1 MAERSEQLPDQDGSV
16 PEGKSLRL
24 TRREDAAEVLRK
36 RALALRALR
45 AQFDAEGF
53 LEADVPMLLP
63 HAGQEPH
70 LHAPAVDWPGLP
82 SWLWLQT
89 SPELPLKR
97 LLCSGIRRLYFLG
110 AAYRGGREELSDHH
124 QPQFTMLEWYEP
136 GGGVHALAQRCR
148 QLGAAVRDALGL
160 PPIPAGEVIDLAEAF
175 HRWAGLDLEPLLDG
189 DRSRFLAGASE
200 AGFELRPQ
208 DETTAW
214 VGRVLVERIEPAL
227 AREPGWV
234 FLHGYPAEMA
244 ALSEIDP
251 DDSRKSLRIEAYLH
265 GVEIGNGYV
274 ELLDADE
281 LEQRWTAERAQR
293 EGPLPPIDTDLLAD
307 LRSMAAGGELM
318 PTVGMAVGVDRLLM
332 SCLGETRLDSVLPLS
347 LTLYEQEPES

>member
-1 MAERSEQLPDQDGSV
+1 LTEQSE
-16 PEGKSLRL
+16 SLSL
-24 TRREDAAEVLRK
+24 TRRDDAAEVLRK
-36 RALALRALR
+36 RALTLQALR
-45 AQFDAEGF
+45 AQFDEEGF

-97 LLCSGIRRLYFLG
+97 LLCSGVRRLYFLG

-124 QPQFTMLEWYEP
+124 QPQFSMLEWYEP
-136 GGGVHALAQRCR
+136 GDGVGLLAQRCR
-148 QLGAAVRDALGL
+148 QLGAAVGNALGL
-160 PPIPAGEVIDLAEAF
+160 PSLPAGEVIELAEAF
-175 HRWAGLDLEPLLDG
+175 RRWAGLDLEPLLDG
-189 DRSRFLAGASE
+189 DRPRFLAEASR
-200 AGFELRPQ
+200 AGFELRDQ
-208 DETTAW
+208 DDTTAW

-227 AREPGWV
+227 AREPGWI

-251 DDSRKSLRIEAYLH
+251 DDPRKSLRIEAYLH

-274 ELLDADE
+274 ELLDAGE
-281 LEQRWTAERAQR
+281 LERRWIAERTQR
-293 EGPLPPIDTDLLAD
+293 EGPSPPIDTELLAELHAMDARGD
-307 LRSMAAGGELM
+307 LS

-332 SCLGETRLDSVLPLS
+332 ACLGETRLDAVLPLS
-347 LTLYEQEPES
+347 LSLKKSLNKQGPHS